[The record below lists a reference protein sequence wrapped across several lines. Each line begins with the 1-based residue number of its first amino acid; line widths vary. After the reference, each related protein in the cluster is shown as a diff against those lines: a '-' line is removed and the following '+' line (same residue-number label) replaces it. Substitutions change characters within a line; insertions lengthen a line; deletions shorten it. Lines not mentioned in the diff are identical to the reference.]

1 MFSICDVTSHV
12 IQIGTKTVQI
22 QYIDIMIIWYP
33 QKCDKFSIYHNTC
46 TTEDFVS
53 RLCLEELLKYFIINF
68 RVVNYF
74 IVKNK
79 NITINVNA
87 LTICLSP

>member
-1 MFSICDVTSHV
+1 MFSICDVTNHV

-33 QKCDKFSIYHNTC
+33 QKCDKFSIHHNTC

-53 RLCLEELLKYFIINF
+53 
-68 RVVNYF
+68 
-74 IVKNK
+74 
-79 NITINVNA
+79 TA
-87 LTICLSP
+87 S

>member
-12 IQIGTKTVQI
+12 IKIGTKTVQI

-53 RLCLEELLKYFIINF
+53 
-68 RVVNYF
+68 
-74 IVKNK
+74 
-79 NITINVNA
+79 TA
-87 LTICLSP
+87 S